1 MTKTKTGVLTP
12 DGYRPRLVEGRL
24 DRLMGAFGCV
34 EVVGARW
41 CGKTWM
47 ALSRSASVTRL
58 DRRAEREAALV
69 DPALALVGETP
80 HLVDEWQEVPEV
92 WDAARGFV
100 DDSGNE
106 RGRLLLTGSSA
117 LTGEQREKI
126 RHSGTGRI
134 ARLRM
139 RPMSLLETG
148 DSTGSVSLSALFA
161 GEPLSPCRRDTGVSE
176 VVRWCCRGGWP
187 ANLGLSDEVAAE
199 TSVQYVQSVLDK
211 NVVDEGRSPD
221 VALALMRA
229 LAANVGRAVTYGTLA
244 RDMGAAAVSD
254 DTLASYL
261 ALLDRLYITE
271 ELPGW
276 EPPLRSKARVR
287 VKPKRHFVDPSLAA
301 ALLLAT
307 PEALLRDTQTL
318 GDLFEGLVARDLRV
332 YLSTYGGLG
341 DRVSYYRDDK
351 GLECDVI
358 LEHGSM
364 WAGVEVKLS
373 DLKADEGAA
382 NLLALRH
389 KLTRN
394 PAARVLD
401 PAFLAVIV
409 GAGSLAYRRDDGVYV
424 IPAATLAP

>member
-1 MTKTKTGVLTP
+1 MAEKRTGTLMP
-12 DGYRPRLVEGRL
+12 EGYRPRLVEGRL

-41 CGKTWM
+41 CGKTWT

-69 DPALALVGETP
+69 DPALALVGEAP

-92 WDAARGFV
+92 WDAARGLV
-100 DDSGNE
+100 DDTGNE

-117 LTGEQREKI
+117 LTAEQRERV

-148 DSTGSVSLSALFA
+148 DSTGAASLSALFV
-161 GEPLSPCRRDTGVSE
+161 GEPLPPCRRDTGVAE
-176 VVRWCCRGGWP
+176 VARWCCRGGWP

-199 TSVQYVQSVLDK
+199 TSVQYVRSVLDK
-211 NVVDEGRSPD
+211 NVADEGRSRG

-229 LAANVGRAVTYGTLA
+229 LAANAGRAVTHGTLA
-244 RDMGAAAVSD
+244 RDMGASAVSD
-254 DTLASYL
+254 DTLAAYL

-301 ALLLAT
+301 ALLQAT

-358 LEHGSM
+358 LEHGGA
-364 WAGVEVKLS
+364 WAGIEVKLS
-373 DLKADEGAA
+373 DLRADEGAA
-382 NLLALRH
+382 SLLALRR

-394 PAARVLD
+394 PAARVPD
-401 PAFLAVIV
+401 PAFLAVVV

-424 IPAATLAP
+424 TPAATLAP